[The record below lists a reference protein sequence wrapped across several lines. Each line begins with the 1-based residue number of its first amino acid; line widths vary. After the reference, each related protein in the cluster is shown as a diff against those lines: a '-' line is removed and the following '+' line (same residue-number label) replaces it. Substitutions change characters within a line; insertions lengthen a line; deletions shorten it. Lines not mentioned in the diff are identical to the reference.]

1 MTKITYW
8 EDIEIGQKFVAKP
21 ISVDAREIR
30 KFALQFDPQ
39 PYHLDRSAAEESLFG
54 GLCASGWHVCAL
66 TEKML
71 NSILEQEGIVILG
84 SNKVPWL
91 RWEKPVFESDKI
103 TAHIEIE
110 GKVNPQHSA
119 SFGQILCQIVV
130 ENQENNRVLELSN
143 SLMVK
148 ARDAK

>member
-8 EDIEIGQKFVAKP
+8 EDIEIGQKFISEP
-21 ISVDAREIR
+21 ISVDARDIR
-30 KFALQFDPQ
+30 QFALQFDPQ
-39 PYHLDRSAAEESLFG
+39 PYHLDRSAAENSLFG

-71 NSILEQEGIVILG
+71 NSILDQKGIVILG

-91 RWEKPVFESDKI
+91 RWKKPVFESDKI

-110 GKVNPQHSA
+110 GKVNPQETA
-119 SFGQILCQIVV
+119 SFGQIVCKIVV
-130 ENQENNRVLELSN
+130 ENHKNHRVLELSN
-143 SLMVK
+143 CLMVK
-148 ARDAK
+148 ARGTR